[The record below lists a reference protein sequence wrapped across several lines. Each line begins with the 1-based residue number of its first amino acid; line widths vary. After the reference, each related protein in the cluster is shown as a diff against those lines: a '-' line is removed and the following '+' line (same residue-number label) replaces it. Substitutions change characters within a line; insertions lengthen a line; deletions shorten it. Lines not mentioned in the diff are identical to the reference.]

1 LLSKP
6 QFFATT
12 TRNPAHDI
20 PITEQQVEKVIYTTA
35 EAFPTILRRSEIVKS
50 DTISLSPVQA
60 AVERT
65 TRKTQELLGLHKRIA
80 SGEDPSSIDRLT
92 EDLLLSV
99 DPNSESSVARYRSL
113 LPSSVSLETTSQEAS
128 TAEVEQDEEGEP
140 QLDPMQNSLRIAL
153 LDHALAIRSCLG
165 LFNRS
170 AYLATKAEIVPRFEA
185 TFGLEIAQ
193 LFPHSEGLM
202 SDPTPEPSVNEQ
214 LSARQSAFL
223 LQQQQQAVSGAQQ
236 NGQMTSEQAEEQ
248 NYRRAE
254 EEGQRSRQGRRSSI
268 PWLSRR
274 SSSKNPLND
283 SSNPGRS
290 QSRQR
295 SRSRLRD
302 FSLTR
307 RLSFRNSDDKLRNT
321 ETPTGGERPN
331 GQTFERPSTKQTDY
345 NSMST
350 ADLRKR
356 LNLLKQNQDG
366 RATPTGEYVY

>member
-1 LLSKP
+1 
-6 QFFATT
+6 
-12 TRNPAHDI
+12 
-20 PITEQQVEKVIYTTA
+20 
-35 EAFPTILRRSEIVKS
+35 
-50 DTISLSPVQA
+50 
-60 AVERT
+60 
-65 TRKTQELLGLHKRIA
+65 
-80 SGEDPSSIDRLT
+80 
-92 EDLLLSV
+92 
-99 DPNSESSVARYRSL
+99 
-113 LPSSVSLETTSQEAS
+113 
-128 TAEVEQDEEGEP
+128 
-140 QLDPMQNSLRIAL
+140 MAL

-185 TFGLEIAQ
+185 TFGNEIAQ

-202 SDPTPEPSVNEQ
+202 SDPTPEPSVREQ
-214 LSARQSAFL
+214 PSARQSAFF
-223 LQQQQQAVSGAQQ
+223 LQQQQQQTASGAQQ

-248 NYRRAE
+248 NHRRAE

-268 PWLSRR
+268 PWLNRR

-283 SSNPGRS
+283 SSNNSGRP

-307 RLSFRNSDDKLRNT
+307 RLSFRNSSDKLRDT
-321 ETPTGGERPN
+321 ETPTGERPN